1 MSASLGRPPVELNLV
16 PQDGLAEP
24 LLADPLTEQPV
35 AGFSGIFKTQIPKE
49 SLNFWFKSFG
59 IMLQKGESEPGNKLS
74 PGILGHQN
82 LLAFFKNDYFHLATS
97 VDFRFDRWGFPQPV
111 RAQDQLL

>member
-1 MSASLGRPPVELNLV
+1 MAFHVLDFFFNSNFLLSVFTSRINMSASLGRPPVELNPV

-49 SLNFWFKSFG
+49 SLNF
-59 IMLQKGESEPGNKLS
+59 
-74 PGILGHQN
+74 
-82 LLAFFKNDYFHLATS
+82 
-97 VDFRFDRWGFPQPV
+97 
-111 RAQDQLL
+111 